1 MLRLTTLQ
9 WKPCPYVQEITNARI
24 WTKIQILFLPSQV
37 YHIWLHGL
45 KQAKSLFFPIFT
57 VYKVQTPYFTVTS
70 FFFPWGNPCILTR
83 RFHLAAL
90 NSGSQPLSCSIMVFS
105 FNQLPWPHPRSSAWG
120 PDEIRSPCP
129 ALRFIF
135 LHNYNFFLS
144 DQNNSMSMQNHG
156 QIDQPIHKCYFQFC
170 S

>member
-1 MLRLTTLQ
+1 MTT
-9 WKPCPYVQEITNARI
+9 WVKT
-24 WTKIQILFLPSQV
+24 SQV
-37 YHIWLHGL
+37 SFLSHFHCL
-45 KQAKSLFFPIFT
+45 QSTNSLLYCHLIFF
-57 VYKVQTPYFTVTS
+57 S
-70 FFFPWGNPCILTR
+70 WGNPCILTR